1 MKRISVN
8 SPLRY
13 LKSNQRLSS
22 KLKTKISLKLK
33 GINDITIEMKES
45 EDKNVSLKEE
55 KQALDAQIKDLLSN
69 SNNSSEQLDK
79 LSEDNAKL
87 TSEMEKIRGEI

>member
-1 MKRISVN
+1 M
-8 SPLRY
+8 
-13 LKSNQRLSS
+13 
-22 KLKTKISLKLK
+22 K
-33 GINDITIEMKES
+33 GINDITIELKES
-45 EDKNVSLKEE
+45 EDKNVSLKAE

-87 TSEMEKIRGEI
+87 TSKMEKIKEEKSESKQKLLKMENELDQLRNSSAKEI

>member
-1 MKRISVN
+1 M
-8 SPLRY
+8 
-13 LKSNQRLSS
+13 
-22 KLKTKISLKLK
+22 K

-87 TSEMEKIRGEI
+87 TSEMEKIRGKIWIKAKTAESGNELDQLRNSSAKEI

>member
-1 MKRISVN
+1 M
-8 SPLRY
+8 
-13 LKSNQRLSS
+13 
-22 KLKTKISLKLK
+22 K
-33 GINDITIEMKES
+33 GINDITIELKES

-87 TSEMEKIRGEI
+87 TSEMEKIKEEKSESKQELLKMEMN